1 MLQAIVSLSASNTS
15 PATSLEV
22 SYWSIGEA
30 SLPSVVDVSALN
42 FFTFQSFKESVN
54 TDESWSVKDEGDGE
68 SEDEEY
74 EEEFDSEEVESD
86 NEYDLDG
93 KSNPSQIIFSPYQM
107 TKYAKLLFKVHE
119 T

>member
-1 MLQAIVSLSASNTS
+1 M
-15 PATSLEV
+15 
-22 SYWSIGEA
+22 
-30 SLPSVVDVSALN
+30 
-42 FFTFQSFKESVN
+42 N

-74 EEEFDSEEVESD
+74 EEEFNSEEVESD
-86 NEYDLDG
+86 NHGYDSDG
-93 KSNPSQIIFSPYQM
+93 KSNPSQTIFSPYQM

>member
-1 MLQAIVSLSASNTS
+1 MDA
-15 PATSLEV
+15 
-22 SYWSIGEA
+22 
-30 SLPSVVDVSALN
+30 SALIF

-54 TDESWSVKDEGDGE
+54 TDESWNVKDEGNGK

-86 NEYDLDG
+86 NDYDSDG
-93 KSNPSQIIFSPYQM
+93 KSNPSQTIFSPYQM

>member
-1 MLQAIVSLSASNTS
+1 MDA
-15 PATSLEV
+15 
-22 SYWSIGEA
+22 
-30 SLPSVVDVSALN
+30 SALI
-42 FFTFQSFKESVN
+42 FFHLSESVN

-86 NEYDLDG
+86 NDYDLDR
-93 KSNPSQIIFSPYQM
+93 KSNPSRTIFSPYQM
-107 TKYAKLLFKVHE
+107 TNYAKLLFKVHE

>member
-22 SYWSIGEA
+22 SFKRGK
-30 SLPSVVDVSALN
+30 SALCCGRFCLK
-42 FFTFQSFKESVN
+42 FFSFQSFRESVN
-54 TDESWSVKDEGDGE
+54 TDESWSVKDEGDKE
-68 SEDEEY
+68 SEYEEY

-86 NEYDLDG
+86 NDYDSDG
-93 KSNPSQIIFSPYQM
+93 KSNPSQTIFSPYQM